1 VAYNEYFKG
10 NTMHKCKS
18 TLILTLIIL
27 TACEADIQ
35 SNDTDAMAAKLL
47 QADTDFAALSQN
59 TDPKQAFANY
69 LAPNAIMI
77 PRAGDPI
84 EGYDAAMA
92 SFGEEAAFELYWQ
105 PQFAEVAESG
115 DMGWTWG
122 RYQLLVEGEQLYS
135 GKYVNIW
142 TRQPDGSWQVRLD
155 MGNQEPE

>member
-1 VAYNEYFKG
+1 
-10 NTMHKCKS
+10 MHMRKS
-18 TLILTLIIL
+18 TFILTLILL

-35 SNDTDAMAAKLL
+35 SNDTNAMAAELL
-47 QADTDFAALSQN
+47 QADRDFAALSQN

-69 LAPNAIMI
+69 LAANAIML

-84 EGYDAAMA
+84 EGYEAALA
-92 SFGEEAAFELYWQ
+92 SFGEEAGFDLHWQ

-155 MGNQEPE
+155 LGNQEPE

>member
-1 VAYNEYFKG
+1 
-10 NTMHKCKS
+10 MHMRKS
-18 TLILTLIIL
+18 IFIITLLIL
-27 TACEADIQ
+27 TACEVDIRSHDIDTMADE
-35 SNDTDAMAAKLL
+35 LL
-47 QADTDFAALSQN
+47 QADRDFATLSQN

-84 EGYDAAMA
+84 DGYEAAMA
-92 SFGEEAAFELYWQ
+92 SFGEEAGFDLHWQ
-105 PQFAEVAESG
+105 PQFAEVAASG

-122 RYQLLVEGEQLYS
+122 HYQLLVEGEQLYS
-135 GKYVNIW
+135 GKYINIW